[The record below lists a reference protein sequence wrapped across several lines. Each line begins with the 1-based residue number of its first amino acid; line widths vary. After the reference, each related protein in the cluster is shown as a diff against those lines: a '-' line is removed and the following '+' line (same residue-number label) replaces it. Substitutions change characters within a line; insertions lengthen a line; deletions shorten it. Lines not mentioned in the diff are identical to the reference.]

1 MMDGY
6 LYFLR
11 HDQWEMLQIGI
22 TNEPAVRLAS
32 HAQLGWEAL
41 EIRGPMDGYLTRDWE
56 TSILRMLKNNG
67 AALATES
74 VAGRFD
80 GYTEAWIEE
89 TFPVRNLRELM
100 DFVEDSE
107 VEEESDDQNGN
118 S

>member
-22 TNEPAVRLAS
+22 TNDPTVRLAS

-56 TSILRMLKNNG
+56 TSILRMRKKSG
-67 AALATES
+67 AALAKEDI
-74 VAGRFD
+74 AGRFD

-89 TFPVRNLRELM
+89 SFPVRSLRELM
-100 DFVEDSE
+100 NFVEDLE
-107 VEEESDDQNGN
+107 DEENSYDDLGDT
-118 S
+118 